1 METKNKKVS
10 EVSEP
15 LKIIWNDLVYL
26 SLVNYQLST
35 WVTSHFFYFS
45 TFTSMSII
53 QQKSRSFA
61 IRIIN
66 CYKFLTEEK
75 HEQILSKQ
83 LLRCGT
89 SIGANT
95 RESKNAQSRMD
106 FLSKLNIALKEA
118 DETEYWLDLLHETK
132 YLDDN
137 LYKSINDDCAEL
149 IKILT
154 AIIKKIKEDSKKK

>member
-1 METKNKKVS
+1 MN
-10 EVSEP
+10 
-15 LKIIWNDLVYL
+15 N
-26 SLVNYQLST
+26 
-35 WVTSHFFYFS
+35 
-45 TFTSMSII
+45 I
-53 QQKSRSFA
+53 QQRSRDFA

-66 CYKFLTEEK
+66 CYKFLAEQQ
-75 HEQILSKQ
+75 HELVMSKQ

-132 YLDDN
+132 YLDDKIYIS
-137 LYKSINDDCAEL
+137 LQNDCGEL
-149 IKILT
+149 IRILT
-154 AIIKKIKEDSKKK
+154 AIIRKLKDHPKK